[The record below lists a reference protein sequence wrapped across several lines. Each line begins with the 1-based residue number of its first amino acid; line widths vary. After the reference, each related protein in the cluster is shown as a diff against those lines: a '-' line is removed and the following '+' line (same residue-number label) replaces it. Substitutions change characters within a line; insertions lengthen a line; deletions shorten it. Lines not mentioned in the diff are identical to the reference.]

1 MSLGIHSLPREN
13 QDELSKGKS
22 MARRRLQ
29 EGSVFKRGTRKKV
42 WVARWRDWVRTEDG
56 SLKRVMR
63 SEILGPVSELTKSD
77 AKEKLRQ
84 KLGAN
89 QSKKDIEA
97 DVTFKVFVERWWK
110 PASLPTYK
118 VSTRLQA
125 FRNLATSGFPISK
138 NQIFKLSW
146 GGCSIGSH
154 RTRCMGFTGTFGES
168 SPVPRNGATSPT
180 IRREASVCRQ
190 LGDGSRRLSCRNS
203 FDGSVKPSPR
213 KCG

>member
-1 MSLGIHSLPREN
+1 TILGLFAYPAAQKTDTAAHESRQIPAFLRSRCPGVFGAIEEGVVALSLGIHSLPREN
-13 QDELSKGKS
+13 QDELSKGKN

-89 QSKKDIEA
+89 QSKKDIE
-97 DVTFKVFVERWWK
+97 
-110 PASLPTYK
+110 
-118 VSTRLQA
+118 
-125 FRNLATSGFPISK
+125 
-138 NQIFKLSW
+138 
-146 GGCSIGSH
+146 
-154 RTRCMGFTGTFGES
+154 
-168 SPVPRNGATSPT
+168 
-180 IRREASVCRQ
+180 
-190 LGDGSRRLSCRNS
+190 
-203 FDGSVKPSPR
+203 
-213 KCG
+213 